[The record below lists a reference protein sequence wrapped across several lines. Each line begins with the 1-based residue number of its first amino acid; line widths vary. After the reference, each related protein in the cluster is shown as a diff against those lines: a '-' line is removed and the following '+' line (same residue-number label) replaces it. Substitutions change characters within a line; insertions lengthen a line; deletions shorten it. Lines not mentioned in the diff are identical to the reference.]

1 MSTLV
6 LKRKVGQ
13 GIVIDQQVKVEVI
26 GIDKGKVRLAIQAP
40 SGIPI
45 RSKQTSELSERRI
58 TMPSQHRRI
67 KNL

>member
-40 SGIPI
+40 NNISIK
-45 RSKQTSELSERRI
+45 SKQTSEL
-58 TMPSQHRRI
+58 TGLRI
-67 KNL
+67 KAAYPQRRTKNL